1 MIKRNYYKIVRI
13 FPDPS
18 SYFYIKNE
26 TMNECEIQIFPFNR
40 EWLNELNLEYSFDK
54 INWTRVTYDSQYH
67 IYIPADGYM
76 YFRNTSGSLVTENS
90 NSLFSLFGDIS
101 IGGDIRTLFNYTD
114 VESVTKIPDYGFNH
128 PFNMFNDAKISD
140 ISNLSFRGIT
150 EIGNY
155 GLYDAF
161 NSGNPTIT
169 KGVDLRDVTIIGESA
184 LGQLY
189 QNCHN
194 LKEAY
199 APNVSTWDT
208 SKTMFWLYDVA
219 STGVLYKPSTLTIPT
234 DDYNGAGLP
243 SGWTTQD
250 YPIK

>member
-54 INWTRVTYDSQYH
+54 INWTRVTYNSQYS

-90 NSLFSLFGDIS
+90 NSLFSSFGNIS

-128 PFNMFNDAKISD
+128 PFNMFNDAKLLD

-169 KGVDLRDVTIIGESA
+169 KGIDLRDVTIIGESA

-189 QNCHN
+189 QNCPN
-194 LKEAY
+194 LKEVY
-199 APNVSTWDT
+199 APNVSTWDE
-208 SKTMFWLYDVA
+208 SKTAFWLGSVA
-219 STGVLYKPSTLTIPT
+219 PTGVVYKPSTLTIPT
-234 DDYNGAGLP
+234 DSENGIP

-250 YPIK
+250 YPVK